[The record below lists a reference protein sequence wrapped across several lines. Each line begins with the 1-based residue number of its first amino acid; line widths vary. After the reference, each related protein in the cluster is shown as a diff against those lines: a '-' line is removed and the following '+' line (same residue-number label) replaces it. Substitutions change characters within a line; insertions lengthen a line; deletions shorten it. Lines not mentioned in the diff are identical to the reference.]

1 MCGCTLI
8 VEPTLKEYVMFIREQ
23 TIEWCNAPF
32 TEAAHE
38 DRLRLIPQLY
48 GAIDVA
54 VDWFAMWR
62 GV

>member
-1 MCGCTLI
+1 
-8 VEPTLKEYVMFIREQ
+8 MFIREQ

-38 DRLRLIPQLY
+38 DRLRLIPHLY

>member
-1 MCGCTLI
+1 
-8 VEPTLKEYVMFIREQ
+8 MFIRDQ
-23 TIEWCNAPF
+23 TVDWCNAAF
-32 TEAAHE
+32 TDAAHE
-38 DRLRLIPQLY
+38 DRRRTVPRLY

>member
-1 MCGCTLI
+1 
-8 VEPTLKEYVMFIREQ
+8 MFIREQ

-38 DRLRLIPQLY
+38 DRLRLIPKLY